1 MIVNDNTCTGLLEE
15 TRIYVEGKNHG
26 PGTQYYARSG
36 HVVVTCLVQTDPFD
50 EGFQGVSSRSDDD
63 DRPIWHTRVFRLTT
77 NTLVPHSALVT
88 VAQGERPAR

>member
-1 MIVNDNTCTGLLEE
+1 MSRAN
-15 TRIYVEGKNHG
+15 
-26 PGTQYYARSG
+26 RS
-36 HVVVTCLVQTDPFD
+36 FD

-77 NTLVPHSALVT
+77 NTLAPYSALVT